1 MDLEK
6 LYSIFY
12 TSLKATTISLKE
24 NQQKSYFNANSQFRK
39 YIHFQKNLESLL

>member
-12 TSLKATTISLKE
+12 TSHFLKNTSLKAITILLKE
-24 NQQKSYFNANSQFRK
+24 NQHKSYFNANS
-39 YIHFQKNLESLL
+39 